1 MKFNAILPAVSSLFL
16 LAAFSNE
23 LPAQTTTSGALI
35 GAVTDASKA
44 VVPDAVAEI
53 RDVAKGTVQTAKT
66 DREGVYR
73 FFFLPP
79 GRYTLTLFHE
89 GFQKDTR
96 TVEVLLGPPV
106 SVNVT
111 LEILKGNTTVKVT
124 GETPLLNTENGD
136 VSTTMNQQQI
146 SEVPNP
152 GNDLT
157 YIAQT
162 APGAIMNTE
171 GYFFGN
177 FGGNFSIS
185 GMPGTSNLFTI
196 NGMNFNDTSTN
207 VNASGATN
215 LTLGQNQVQ
224 EATIVSNGYSGQFG
238 GAAGA
243 NINYI
248 TKSGGNNF
256 HGNAVYYWNGSAFNA
271 NNWFNNALGTP
282 RPHVNANQWAGS
294 LGGPIRKDKLFFF
307 INTEGLRFFLPVPAQ
322 VVLPSAQFEAAT
334 IANIESIFG
343 AGSAS
348 DVFYRQMFNLYN
360 GTQGASLATPGSFS
374 DPLGCNGFVGPD
386 GLGTIVPCAIHFQKT
401 IGQPTY
407 ESIISG
413 RVDWN
418 IRSNDRTFVLLQ
430 YDHGHQ
436 GTYTD
441 PISPSFNV
449 ASDQPSWQGQLNETH
464 ILGPVAANQFLL
476 AGWSGG
482 ATFSVGNPSK
492 TLSVFPTTLNWYSA
506 GSAYTT
512 LGGQDNYFLP
522 PNHFGDTQ
530 YQLADD
536 FVKTMGNHRLGVGAS
551 FVHIYSV
558 FAQNSQNAI
567 GALAPQSLTAFYFG
581 GVDPYAQH
589 SDFTSLSQSFPSAA
603 SQRIAFYSLGLYAQD
618 EWRARSNLTLT
629 FALRSDHPSNPV
641 CERHCFVKLAGPFD
655 SISHDPDQPYNQ
667 ALIVNQKQA
676 FQNTDSLLWAP
687 RFSFA
692 WQPLGVSHNLVVRGG
707 IGLFYDPLP
716 FNVAFNL
723 AGNSPIINS
732 FNVFGYNLT
741 PNETNSL
748 FKHAASSNAAFVNG
762 FAAGQTLAQIQEADP
777 FFVPPGI
784 SVADNKTHSPQYQ
797 KWSLQLQQTFGA
809 NTSLSIGYSGYHGIH
824 ELVQNPS
831 TNAFGFGSFPAQ
843 LCSSPPVPPCADP
856 RFSQVTEYTTSAIS
870 NFNGMV
876 VSFEQRLHR
885 WGQGLLQVNYAYSH
899 ALDEVSNGGLVPFT
913 IAGTPFPQDPTN
925 LRGSYGAADNDAR
938 HSLNANYV
946 WEVPV
951 KEMLHGHGSD
961 YLVRGW
967 QVSGTIFARSPFPYT
982 VIDYAETKSLVG
994 NNFYGTVYAV
1004 PVGPL
1009 GPQMSCGHGAAIPA
1023 APQPC
1028 LPPQVLNDGVTPNPN
1043 ALFVQSTCE
1052 TSFNMGA
1059 LPGPAGP
1066 CSGPVVSFAQG
1077 RNRFRGASY
1086 FNTDLTIVKNT
1097 KIPHWE
1103 NAVLGIGFQFFNVF
1117 NHPNFLSP
1125 DNILSDGTFGQITFM
1140 AQPPTSILGSFLG
1153 GDSSARMIQL
1163 KAQLRF

>member
-1 MKFNAILPAVSSLFL
+1 MKFSAILPTVSSLFL
-16 LAAFSNE
+16 LAAFSNK

-35 GAVTDASKA
+35 GVVTDASKA
-44 VVPDAVAEI
+44 VVPDAVVEI

-79 GRYTLTLFHE
+79 GRYILTATHD
-89 GFQKDTR
+89 GFQEETR
-96 TVEVLLGPPV
+96 TVTVLLGPPV
-106 SVNVT
+106 SLNIS
-111 LEILKGNTTVKVT
+111 LGIMKASTTVKVS
-124 GETPLLNTENGD
+124 GEAPLLNTENGD

-146 SEVPNP
+146 SEIPNP

-162 APGAIMNTE
+162 APGAVMNTE
-171 GYFFGN
+171 GYFS
-177 FGGNFSIS
+177 GNFSIS

-196 NGMNFNDTSTN
+196 NGMSFNDTSTN
-207 VNASGATN
+207 VNMSGATN
-215 LTLGQNQVQ
+215 LTLGQNEIQ

-256 HGNAVYYWNGSAFNA
+256 HGNAVYYWNGYAFNA
-271 NNWFNNALGTP
+271 NNWFNDALGTP

-294 LGGPIRKDKLFFF
+294 LGGPILKDKLFFF
-307 INTEGLRFFLPVPAQ
+307 INTEGLRVFLPVPAQ

-334 IANIESIFG
+334 ITNIESIFG
-343 AGSAS
+343 PASAS
-348 DVFYRQMFNLYN
+348 DAFYKQMFSLYN
-360 GTQGASLATPGSFS
+360 DTPGASAATPGSFS

-407 ESIISG
+407 DSIISG

-418 IRSNDRTFVLLQ
+418 IRSNDRAFVLLQ
-430 YDHGHQ
+430 YNHGHQ
-436 GTYTD
+436 ATYTD
-441 PISPSFNV
+441 PISPFFNL
-449 ASDQPSWQGQLNETH
+449 ASDQPFWQGQLNETH
-464 ILGPVAANQFLL
+464 IVGPAAANQVLL

-482 ATFSVGNPSK
+482 ATFSVANPSK
-492 TLSVFPTTLNWYSA
+492 TFSVFPTTLNWYSA
-506 GSAYTT
+506 GNAYST
-512 LGGQDNYFLP
+512 LGGEDNYFLP
-522 PNHFGDTQ
+522 PNYFGTTQ
-530 YQLADD
+530 YQMADD
-536 FVKTMGNHRLGVGAS
+536 FVKTMGNHKLGLGAS

-558 FAQNSQNAI
+558 FTQNSQNAI
-567 GALAPQSLTAFYFG
+567 GALAPQSLKAFYFG
-581 GVDPYAQH
+581 GVDPSAQH
-589 SDFTSLSQSFPSAA
+589 SDFTSLSQSFPSEA

-641 CERHCFVKLAGPFD
+641 CERHCFVKLAGPFN

-716 FNVAFNL
+716 LDIAFIL

-831 TNAFGFGSFPAQ
+831 TNAFGFGPFPAQ

-856 RFSQVTEYTTSAIS
+856 RFSKVTEYTTSAIS

-876 VSFEQRLHR
+876 ASFEQRFHR
-885 WGQGLLQVNYAYSH
+885 WGQGLLQFNYAYGH

-913 IAGTPFPQDPTN
+913 FTSTTVPQDPTN

-951 KEMLHGHGSD
+951 KEILHGHGSD

-967 QVSGTIFARSPFPYT
+967 QISGTIFARSPFPYT
-982 VIDYAETKSLVG
+982 VIDYTETANLAGKG

-1009 GPQMSCGHGAAIPA
+1009 GARAICGKGAAIPA

-1052 TSFNMGA
+1052 TSFNMGT

-1066 CSGPVVSFAQG
+1066 CSGPAVSFAQG

-1125 DNILSDGTFGQITFM
+1125 DNTLSDGTFGQITYM

-1163 KAQLRF
+1163 KAQIQF